1 MYCMNP
7 EWILAFRKLPNK
19 FLAQLEESGYGLA
32 SFLRRNNGA
41 VLTEKFSFFLR
52 EAGRSIHW

>member
-1 MYCMNP
+1 MNP
-7 EWILAFRKLPNK
+7 DWILAFGKLPNK
-19 FLAQLEESGYGLA
+19 FLGQLEQSGNGLA

-52 EAGRSIHW
+52 ETGRSIHW